1 MHPQEG
7 FLKAGGQQQGVV
19 KISLVP
25 ALGIPLLGAHQ
36 LRALHLMLK
45 NEMFCFF
52 LGSVTCWHLHSHLNL
67 TSFPFM
73 ALVFLST
80 LPSPQ

>member
-1 MHPQEG
+1 MNPQEG

-19 KISLVP
+19 KMSLVP
-25 ALGIPLLGAHQ
+25 ALGIPSLGAHQ
-36 LRALHLMLK
+36 PRALHLMLK
-45 NEMFCFF
+45 SEMFCFV
-52 LGSVTCWHLHSHLNL
+52 LGSVTCWHLHSHLNF